1 MIKDLSL
8 ATPWALL
15 AWIPVLAVFLE
26 RWWWRR
32 RGRAPALKYASVGLF
47 DGVPTTLA
55 ARLWWLPDAVR
66 ALALCALVFALA
78 RPQLVGE
85 AEKEDA
91 EGIDIVLALDVS
103 CSMNAADFQPQ
114 DRMYVAKKSVGEF
127 IGTRKTDRVALV
139 VFGGEAATW
148 VPLTLD
154 YSLVAE
160 LLEEIETGM
169 VADGTAIGNAIGTAL
184 NRLRSSDAKSKVVVL
199 LTDGDS
205 NAGEISPIAAAELA
219 RDMGVKI
226 YTILVGQGGAVPF
239 PAGKDLFGR
248 PVFRKSVIP
257 TNPELLKKIAET
269 TSGEAFTATDKK
281 ELDARLADVLDALD
295 RVRMEST
302 GRARP
307 YAELFPWAIAV
318 ALGLIALEVL
328 LGATWLKR
336 FP

>member
-205 NAGEISPIAAAELA
+205 NAGEISPIAAANLA
-219 RDMGVKI
+219 RDAGVKV
-226 YTILVGQGGAVPF
+226 YTIGAGTNGRAPIRVPDAFGNTQLVTVPVQIDEATLGEMAKTTGGAY
-239 PAGKDLFGR
+239 
-248 PVFRKSVIP
+248 FR
-257 TNPELLKKIAET
+257 
-269 TSGEAFTATDKK
+269 ATDAGGLRKIYG
-281 ELDARLADVLDALD
+281 EIDRLTRVEISETKYADYRQFYGYFVVLAMLAIGFAVTL
-295 RVRMEST
+295 RST
-302 GRARP
+302 ILRRLP
-307 YAELFPWAIAV
+307 
-318 ALGLIALEVL
+318 
-328 LGATWLKR
+328 
-336 FP
+336 